1 MTVAFDQR
9 LCLGQDDGQDL
20 LLHELLVPGV
30 QLALRV
36 LAQQRQTEVQV
47 DLNIQLAGQVIVEK
61 LIIARLILVGVDNP
75 VGDDEFAPGVVAV
88 PAKQGVV
95 EVKDGK
101 WQGSSPGLCNRLH
114 RIKQSACICLLAC
127 GAAAIAAPASFVEQC
142 GGYCRRIAAVID
154 PDGFRPNVGIILT
167 NELGQVLWA
176 RRIGQDS
183 WQFPQGGIQRNESP
197 EQALYRELHE
207 EVGLLPADVEILACT
222 RGWLRYRLPQR
233 LIRSHSQP
241 VCVGQKQKWFLLRL
255 KSEDQRVCMTR
266 SAKPE
271 FDGWRW
277 VSYWYPLGQVVP
289 FKRDV
294 YRRAMKELAPRLL
307 SSLPGS

>member
-1 MTVAFDQR
+1 M
-9 LCLGQDDGQDL
+9 
-20 LLHELLVPGV
+20 
-30 QLALRV
+30 
-36 LAQQRQTEVQV
+36 
-47 DLNIQLAGQVIVEK
+47 
-61 LIIARLILVGVDNP
+61 
-75 VGDDEFAPGVVAV
+75 
-88 PAKQGVV
+88 
-95 EVKDGK
+95 
-101 WQGSSPGLCNRLH
+101 
-114 RIKQSACICLLAC
+114 
-127 GAAAIAAPASFVEQC
+127 
-142 GGYCRRIAAVID
+142 ID

-183 WQFPQGGIQRNESP
+183 WQFPQGGIHHNESP

-207 EVGLLPADVEILACT
+207 EVGLLPEDVEILACT

-233 LIRSHSQP
+233 LIRNHSQP
-241 VCVGQKQKWFLLRL
+241 ICVGQKQ
-255 KSEDQRVCMTR
+255 
-266 SAKPE
+266 PE

-307 SSLPGS
+307 TTLPGC